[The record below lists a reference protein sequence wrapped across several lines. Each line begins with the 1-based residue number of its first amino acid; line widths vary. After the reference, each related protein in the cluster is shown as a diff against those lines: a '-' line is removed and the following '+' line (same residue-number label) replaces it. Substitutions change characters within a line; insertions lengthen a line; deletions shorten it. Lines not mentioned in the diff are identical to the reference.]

1 VCTNRRF
8 PKVEVDEASKVGGS
22 RVALTLSSKA
32 KQVKVLQRHEEA
44 IREAVD
50 RALESG
56 VVELFFLLSGI
67 VHDRRS
73 RAPKEKD
80 RNVVIDHPV

>member
-1 VCTNRRF
+1 LFSRGACTNRRF
-8 PKVEVDEASKVGGS
+8 LKAKVDEASKVGGS

-50 RALESG
+50 SALESG
-56 VVELFFLLSGI
+56 VVEPFFPAERYCPQPTFPSAQRKRI
-67 VHDRRS
+67 
-73 RAPKEKD
+73 ETW
-80 RNVVIDHPV
+80 